1 MSLDVKW
8 TNDPIDGPT
17 NVVVENSDSPL
28 KEMIVSYVGEKL
40 DPEDDSVT
48 VEMVVEVLA
57 QEFPELALAVAE
69 ENWIRGY
76 EQGLQDLE
84 SFGEE

>member
-8 TNDPIDGPT
+8 TSGTAQKYSDD
-17 NVVVENSDSPL
+17 VVVADSSL
-28 KEMIVSYVGEKL
+28 KEMIVTYVGEKL
-40 DPEDDSVT
+40 DPENDAVT
-48 VEMVVEVLA
+48 IGMAIGVLA
-57 QEFPELALAVAE
+57 EEFPELALAIAE

>member
-8 TNDPIDGPT
+8 TNDPIDSPT
-17 NVVVENSDSPL
+17 NVVVTDPDSPL
-28 KEMIVSYVGEKL
+28 KELIVSYVGEKL
-40 DPEDDSVT
+40 NPEDDAVT
-48 VEMVVEVLA
+48 VEMVVDVLA

-69 ENWIRGY
+69 ENWVRGY

-84 SFGEE
+84 AFGEE

>member
-8 TNDPIDGPT
+8 TNDPISNPPS
-17 NVVVENSDSPL
+17 VVVPDSASPL

-40 DPEDDSVT
+40 NPEDDAVT
-48 VEMVVEVLA
+48 VEMVVEVMA